1 MRSSSGK
8 PHRTGVGAPLLTA
21 FDRWFASSAGVWQT
35 FAVTVVIVVLERV
48 FPHVDPNGFWL
59 LYVLTI
65 YSGITQPALAHV
77 GTESNKLL
85 HAVLAELRADSGADL
100 ATDQDTNALVRRIAD
115 HLGIESASSAAPSNE
130 GSA

>member
-1 MRSSSGK
+1 MSSGK

-21 FDRWFASSAGVWQT
+21 FDRWFASAAGVWQT
-35 FAVTVVIVVLERV
+35 FAVTVVIVILERV

-77 GTESNKLL
+77 GATANKML
-85 HAVLAELRADSGADL
+85 HEVLAELRADSGEDL
-100 ATDQDTNALVRRIAD
+100 AVDQETNALVKRIAERLD
-115 HLGIESASSAAPSNE
+115 ITEAEPPK
-130 GSA
+130 GSQS